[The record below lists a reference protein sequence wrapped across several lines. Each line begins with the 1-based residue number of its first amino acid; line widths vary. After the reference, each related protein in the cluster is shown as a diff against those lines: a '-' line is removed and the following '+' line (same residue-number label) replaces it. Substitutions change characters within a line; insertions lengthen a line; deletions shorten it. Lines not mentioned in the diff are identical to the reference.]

1 VETRWNH
8 NAPRDRLHR
17 PRRGHFLLPACLP
30 DRTGPDRTG
39 SDRIVARL
47 MVDELAF
54 YGTRNAQD
62 AATCLHGYDQTAYP
76 EGGQWSFTRFYVPQA
91 FEAGYRLT
99 KDADALWRAFETAH
113 HKANLPGQLEIPM
126 ESFARAVEIVLK
138 DSELRDD
145 RGYTPEVVLWD
156 HAVRHSAYVQ
166 SRHATGRVLVAAA

>member
-1 VETRWNH
+1 
-8 NAPRDRLHR
+8 
-17 PRRGHFLLPACLP
+17 
-30 DRTGPDRTG
+30 
-39 SDRIVARL
+39 

-76 EGGQWSFTRFYVPQA
+76 EGSQWSFTRFYVPQA